1 MKKRLITLLLMSI
14 IFPLVWQPSPAQ
26 ASVNISDMINT
37 SLGATDAGVSIRDS
51 ETGQILYQF
60 NGNTPRKP
68 ASTLKLLTGAATLSL
83 LGEEYR
89 YRTSLYI
96 DGSISK
102 GTLNG
107 NIYLKGSGDPTLQY
121 AQLLAFA
128 NALKNKGITKVNG
141 NLYGDERIFSGSPL
155 TPGIVAEDESDYYA
169 ARTSGLVLSPDND
182 FDAGTMIVR
191 VAGGKVGQ
199 KPSVS
204 FMPNAMGMT
213 IMNNAKTVSGR
224 STNTITI
231 SRKYRT
237 GEVIISGNIPAGKW
251 TQEWVTVNDP
261 TINTVYALQE
271 AMKTQ
276 GIKFVETSAINRGEV
291 PNNATFITTYESQTL
306 KEMFPAFM
314 KLSNNSM
321 ADIFVK
327 TLGAEVHG
335 VGDTQT
341 GVNVLRE
348 FGQTIGLDMSNWT
361 FEDGSGISH
370 NNKVSP
376 NDLTALLYHV
386 RDMDAYNTY
395 YQALPVGGN
404 KERLTGGSL
413 RNRYTKASTKL
424 RVVAKTGALT
434 GVNTLAGYVKAKSG
448 KTYIFSIMT
457 ENRSAPAIDEIDTV
471 VSHLINKY

>member
-1 MKKRLITLLLMSI
+1 MKKGLMTLLLMI
-14 IFPLVWQPSPAQ
+14 IMFPLVWHPSPAH
-26 ASVNISDMINT
+26 ASVNISDMIMT
-37 SLGATDAGVSIRDS
+37 SLGATNAGVSIRDS

-83 LGEEYR
+83 LGEQYR
-89 YRTSLYI
+89 YHTSLYI

-107 NIYLKGSGDPTLQY
+107 NVYMKGSGDPTLQY
-121 AQLLAFA
+121 TQLLAFA
-128 NALKNKGITKVNG
+128 DALKNKGITKVNG

-191 VAGGKVGQ
+191 VAGEKVGQ

-204 FMPNAMGMT
+204 FIPSTMGMT
-213 IMNNAKTVSGR
+213 IITNAKTVS
-224 STNTITI
+224 SKSMNTITV

-237 GEVIISGNIPAGKW
+237 SEVIISGNIPAGKW
-251 TQEWVTVNDP
+251 TQQWVTVNDP
-261 TINTVYALQE
+261 TINTVYALKE

-276 GIKFVETSAINRGEV
+276 GMTFVETSAIDRGEI
-291 PNNATFITTYESQTL
+291 PENATFIATHESQTL
-306 KEMFPAFM
+306 KEMFPVFM

-341 GVNVLRE
+341 GINVLRD

-386 RDMDAYNTY
+386 RDMEAYHTY

-413 RNRYTKASTKL
+413 RDRYTNASTKL